1 MARWPGDHQTKLRLG
16 GAAAYL
22 EFRYLICDLGRL
34 PAKEYYESTNIVAR
48 LNLPNMAYSPA
59 DRLEMYRAA
68 QTGLTRLE
76 QNPEKQRKYADFID
90 FYADLNEDEV
100 GVYRMRYLVGKGEE
114 TMGLVSVIKEEGR
127 QEGIQQGVQQG
138 LLVDWKARMPW
149 QMTPWRSRKSCV
161 MIGSELTALISLSC
175 LTGSAQGR
183 RFPQGHNWLT
193 RGFPADIR
201 NTKKC
206 RSPRPWV
213 SAYSVNFGH
222 SGSPPARF
230 YPHIC

>member
-138 LLVDWKARMPW
+138 LLEG
-149 QMTPWRSRKSCV
+149 
-161 MIGSELTALISLSC
+161 IEALLEIKFGERGLK
-175 LTGSAQGR
+175 L
-183 RFPQGHNWLT
+183 FP
-193 RGFPADIR
+193 DIR
-201 NTKKC
+201 NILDTDRLRRIKDAIK
-206 RSPRPWV
+206 V
-213 SAYSVNFGH
+213 SREVQDVEKVIWH
-222 SGSPPARF
+222 
-230 YPHIC
+230 

>member
-1 MARWPGDHQTKLRLG
+1 MP
-16 GAAAYL
+16 
-22 EFRYLICDLGRL
+22 
-34 PAKEYYESTNIVAR
+34 
-48 LNLPNMAYSPA
+48 
-59 DRLEMYRAA
+59 
-68 QTGLTRLE
+68 
-76 QNPEKQRKYADFID
+76 DFID
-90 FYADLNEDEV
+90 FYTDLNEDEV

-127 QEGIQQGVQQG
+127 QEGIQQGVQQGVQQG

-201 NTKKC
+201 NTKKMPIPPPLGVGIQC
-206 RSPRPWV
+206 ELRPFGQSTSPIL
-213 SAYSVNFGH
+213 SAYLLMAH
-222 SGSPPARF
+222 APKALRTKLDT
-230 YPHIC
+230 